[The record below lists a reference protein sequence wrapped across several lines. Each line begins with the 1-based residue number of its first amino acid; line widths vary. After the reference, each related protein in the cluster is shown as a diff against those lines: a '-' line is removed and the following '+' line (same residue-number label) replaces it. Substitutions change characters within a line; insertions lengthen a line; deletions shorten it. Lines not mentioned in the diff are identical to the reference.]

1 MSQADNDDSYLVGQL
16 LDFHAALVRIK
27 RGLAAPDGI
36 PVLAAPDGEDQ
47 PNAAAQLTHALRS
60 VLDLQS
66 AQVLDF
72 HGRQGQDQAES
83 ARYLKVALA
92 DEALIALTAWPQR
105 QQWIACPLEYRLYGS
120 RCAGERIFERIGGL
134 LQAQPGTQREM
145 AQLYLL
151 ALAMGFQGR
160 YRNQAGGASD
170 LLAWRRKLY
179 RHAFGRW
186 PDRALDGTS
195 GDGSD
200 DLAVRHLPQPYQHTR
215 AGLAPRL
222 LPNPRRWAGYFV
234 LLLSS
239 LLLLSQ
245 LAWFADTQ
253 ALRAELA
260 RVETQPKGSAK

>member
-1 MSQADNDDSYLVGQL
+1 MSQADRDDSYLVGQL

-27 RGLAAPDGI
+27 RGLSAPDGI
-36 PVLAAPDGEDQ
+36 PVLTAPDGADD
-47 PNAAAQLTHALRS
+47 PPAAAQLTHALRS
-60 VLDLQS
+60 ALDLQH
-66 AQVLDF
+66 AQLLEV
-72 HGRQGQDQAES
+72 HGRQGQEQAES

-92 DEALIALTAWPQR
+92 DEALIALPAWPQR
-105 QQWIACPLEYRLYGS
+105 QQWIACPLEFQLYGS
-120 RCAGERIFERIGGL
+120 RCAGERIFDRIGGL

-160 YRNQAGGASD
+160 YRNQEGGQTD

-186 PDRALDGTS
+186 PDSAMDGTGAS
-195 GDGSD
+195 TGD
-200 DLAVRHLPQPYQHTR
+200 DLAVRHLPQPYRHTR

-222 LPNPRRWAGYFV
+222 LPNPRRWAGYFI
-234 LLLSS
+234 LLLLG

-245 LAWFADTQ
+245 VAWLSDTQ
-253 ALRAELA
+253 ALRAELV
-260 RVETQPKGSAK
+260 RVEAQSRGSAK